1 MFSPIL
7 RSATLLSFF
16 FLLPFERLKESQVYS
31 GYVWNDLVFKNKY
44 LSNFHYFI
52 TYVVIL
58 QKKKCLLLKH
68 LKAFLI
74 SKYMSYKV

>member
-1 MFSPIL
+1 MNVFTYSEVCC
-7 RSATLLSFF
+7 SLSFF
-16 FLLPFERLKESQVYS
+16 FLLPFERLKESQFYS

-58 QKKKCLLLKH
+58 QKKNNV
-68 LKAFLI
+68 FF
-74 SKYMSYKV
+74 